1 MKIFAP
7 QLESFCVEALR
18 KVGVSETDARTTA
31 SLLVMTDTWG
41 VFTHGTKNLRGYVRR
56 IQGGGIRKDGTPRIV
71 SEGPAWAIVDGD
83 SALGMVTS
91 TFAMRTAIAKAKAAG
106 IGYAGVRNSCHFGAA
121 GCYALMAVAEQM
133 IGLAMCN
140 DTPTVI
146 APGSRTAVLGSNPIA
161 FAVPAGEE
169 LPVFLDVA
177 TSTVAGGKVF
187 AAAFHRENIPDHWV
201 VDADGLPTTDP
212 VIWPRAGALTPMAGH
227 KGYGLALLIETLSAV
242 LTGAAITRQVLSWT
256 FADASMA
263 TGHGAAFIAIDVKA
277 IIGGEA
283 FKERMDRTIREI
295 RNAPKAKGTE
305 RIYLPGEMEWERRSR
320 ALAEGI
326 ELPADVVANLRA
338 LAEELQL
345 DWGKFADRAN
355 ANSRLLP

>member
-1 MKIFAP
+1 
-7 QLESFCVEALR
+7 
-18 KVGVSETDARTTA
+18 
-31 SLLVMTDTWG
+31 
-41 VFTHGTKNLRGYVRR
+41 
-56 IQGGGIRKDGTPRIV
+56 
-71 SEGPAWAIVDGD
+71 
-83 SALGMVTS
+83 
-91 TFAMRTAIAKAKAAG
+91 
-106 IGYAGVRNSCHFGAA
+106 
-121 GCYALMAVAEQM
+121 MAVPEQM

-169 LPVFLDVA
+169 FPIFLDVA

-187 AAAFHRENIPDHWV
+187 AAAFHREQIPDHWV

-212 VIWPRAGALTPMAGH
+212 AVWPRAGALTPMAGH

-277 IIGGEA
+277 IIGGET

-305 RIYLPGEMEWERRSR
+305 RIYLPGEMEWERRNR

-338 LAEELQL
+338 LAEELKL
-345 DWGKFADRAN
+345 DWAKFTAQAK
-355 ANSRLLP
+355 ATPGQS